1 MTKKQK
7 RVLYRI
13 LIAGALLLVQ
23 ALVPDQ
29 IFLGERWVLDFTGE
43 WVAPA
48 DWVSAGY
55 TLYLDTLTPF
65 LLYMAA
71 YLIIG
76 YDVLRKAVLGI
87 VHGEI
92 FDENFL
98 MAVATVGAILL
109 GSYGES
115 VEVMLLSL
123 IHI

>member
-48 DWVSAGY
+48 D
-55 TLYLDTLTPF
+55 
-65 LLYMAA
+65 
-71 YLIIG
+71 
-76 YDVLRKAVLGI
+76 
-87 VHGEI
+87 
-92 FDENFL
+92 
-98 MAVATVGAILL
+98 
-109 GSYGES
+109 
-115 VEVMLLSL
+115 
-123 IHI
+123 